1 MFQQLLGESASP
13 VIAFIGILAAFFLTC
28 VSLAKGS
35 AHLPKDQGREFAVGG
50 ALSAGKPRGAGL
62 IFVLVFAI
70 TAVLFAHVD
79 PEMIIYLL
87 LLICCMMTGYLD
99 DAAKTSCLKKCI
111 LDFLV
116 ALLVTFT
123 YLHFNGNQITL
134 ALTGSSFSI
143 PAPVF
148 AVLSIALI
156 WISIN
161 VTNCA
166 DGVDGLSGTLT
177 IITIMTFYFANQI
190 LGRTG
195 DFDYLSLL
203 FVVCLLGYLWFNA
216 TPSKMLMGDAGS
228 RAMGLFIAIA
238 ALKCHDPFL
247 YILAALVLIIDGGLG
262 LVKLTLIKTVHVH
275 ILKNVRTPIHDFVR
289 KTKGWSNTQTVF
301 RFAIIQIILSVA
313 LIYLIML

>member
-70 TAVLFAHVD
+70 TSVLFAHVD

-99 DAAKTSCLKKCI
+99 DAAKTSWGRLKKGI

-166 DGVDGLSGTLT
+166 DGVE
-177 IITIMTFYFANQI
+177 I
-190 LGRTG
+190 GRA
-195 DFDYLSLL
+195 SCRER
-203 FVVCLLGYLWFNA
+203 V
-216 TPSKMLMGDAGS
+216 
-228 RAMGLFIAIA
+228 
-238 ALKCHDPFL
+238 
-247 YILAALVLIIDGGLG
+247 
-262 LVKLTLIKTVHVH
+262 
-275 ILKNVRTPIHDFVR
+275 
-289 KTKGWSNTQTVF
+289 
-301 RFAIIQIILSVA
+301 
-313 LIYLIML
+313 

>member
-99 DAAKTSCLKKCI
+99 DAAKTSWGRLKKGI

-123 YLHFNGNQITL
+123 YLHFNTL

>member
-70 TAVLFAHVD
+70 TSVLFAHVD

-99 DAAKTSCLKKCI
+99 DAAKTSWGRLKKGI

-161 VTNCA
+161 
-166 DGVDGLSGTLT
+166 GVDGLSGTLT

-262 LVKLTLIKTVHVH
+262 LVKLTLIKTIHVH

>member
-99 DAAKTSCLKKCI
+99 DAAKTSWGRLKKGI

-228 RAMGLFIAIA
+228 RAMGLFIAI
-238 ALKCHDPFL
+238 D
-247 YILAALVLIIDGGLG
+247 
-262 LVKLTLIKTVHVH
+262 
-275 ILKNVRTPIHDFVR
+275 
-289 KTKGWSNTQTVF
+289 S
-301 RFAIIQIILSVA
+301 
-313 LIYLIML
+313 

>member
-1 MFQQLLGESASP
+1 
-13 VIAFIGILAAFFLTC
+13 
-28 VSLAKGS
+28 
-35 AHLPKDQGREFAVGG
+35 
-50 ALSAGKPRGAGL
+50 
-62 IFVLVFAI
+62 
-70 TAVLFAHVD
+70 
-79 PEMIIYLL
+79 
-87 LLICCMMTGYLD
+87 MTGYLD
-99 DAAKTSCLKKCI
+99 DAAKTSWGRLKKGI

-195 DFDYLSLL
+195 DF
-203 FVVCLLGYLWFNA
+203 V
-216 TPSKMLMGDAGS
+216 
-228 RAMGLFIAIA
+228 
-238 ALKCHDPFL
+238 
-247 YILAALVLIIDGGLG
+247 II
-262 LVKLTLIKTVHVH
+262 
-275 ILKNVRTPIHDFVR
+275 
-289 KTKGWSNTQTVF
+289 
-301 RFAIIQIILSVA
+301 
-313 LIYLIML
+313 

>member
-99 DAAKTSCLKKCI
+99 DAAKTSWGRLKKGI

-216 TPSKMLMGDAGS
+216 TPSRCLWEMQVPVPWDFSSQSQLLS
-228 RAMGLFIAIA
+228 AMIRSSIF
-238 ALKCHDPFL
+238 
-247 YILAALVLIIDGGLG
+247 
-262 LVKLTLIKTVHVH
+262 
-275 ILKNVRTPIHDFVR
+275 
-289 KTKGWSNTQTVF
+289 
-301 RFAIIQIILSVA
+301 
-313 LIYLIML
+313 

>member
-1 MFQQLLGESASP
+1 MA
-13 VIAFIGILAAFFLTC
+13 
-28 VSLAKGS
+28 
-35 AHLPKDQGREFAVGG
+35 
-50 ALSAGKPRGAGL
+50 
-62 IFVLVFAI
+62 
-70 TAVLFAHVD
+70 
-79 PEMIIYLL
+79 
-87 LLICCMMTGYLD
+87 
-99 DAAKTSCLKKCI
+99 
-111 LDFLV
+111 
-116 ALLVTFT
+116 
-123 YLHFNGNQITL
+123 NQITL

-148 AVLSIALI
+148 AILSIALI

-190 LGRTG
+190 LGHTG

-247 YILAALVLIIDGGLG
+247 LYFSCTCAYHRWWSWSCKAYINQNSSCPYFKECAH
-262 LVKLTLIKTVHVH
+262 T
-275 ILKNVRTPIHDFVR
+275 NPM
-289 KTKGWSNTQTVF
+289 
-301 RFAIIQIILSVA
+301 ILSARQRDGLTHRLFFVS
-313 LIYLIML
+313 LSFRSFCL

>member
-62 IFVLVFAI
+62 IFVFVFAI

-99 DAAKTSCLKKCI
+99 DAAKTSWGRLKKGI

-166 DGVDGLSGTLT
+166 DGVD
-177 IITIMTFYFANQI
+177 
-190 LGRTG
+190 G

>member
-99 DAAKTSCLKKCI
+99 DAAKTSWGRLKKGI

-166 DGVDGLSGTLT
+166 DGVAGTLT

>member
-70 TAVLFAHVD
+70 TSVLFAHVD
-79 PEMIIYLL
+79 PEI
-87 LLICCMMTGYLD
+87 
-99 DAAKTSCLKKCI
+99 AKTSWGRLKKGI

-262 LVKLTLIKTVHVH
+262 LVKLTLIKTIHVH

>member
-62 IFVLVFAI
+62 IFVFVFAI

-99 DAAKTSCLKKCI
+99 DAAKTSWGRLKKGI

-134 ALTGSSFSI
+134 A
-143 PAPVF
+143 
-148 AVLSIALI
+148 
-156 WISIN
+156 
-161 VTNCA
+161 
-166 DGVDGLSGTLT
+166 LSGTLT

>member
-70 TAVLFAHVD
+70 TSVLFAHVD

-99 DAAKTSCLKKCI
+99 DAAKTSWGRLKKGI

-262 LVKLTLIKTVHVH
+262 LVNANINQNDSCPYFKD
-275 ILKNVRTPIHDFVR
+275 VRTPIHDFAARQRDGLTHRLFFV
-289 KTKGWSNTQTVF
+289 SLSF
-301 RFAIIQIILSVA
+301 RSFCL
-313 LIYLIML
+313 

>member
-99 DAAKTSCLKKCI
+99 DAAKTSWGR
-111 LDFLV
+111 
-116 ALLVTFT
+116 VTFT

>member
-1 MFQQLLGESASP
+1 MIVIIVNVPDRPSTPSAQLVTLIEIQISA
-13 VIAFIGILAAFFLTC
+13 IERT
-28 VSLAKGS
+28 AKT
-35 AHLPKDQGREFAVGG
+35 
-50 ALSAGKPRGAGL
+50 GAGIEKL
-62 IFVLVFAI
+62 
-70 TAVLFAHVD
+70 D
-79 PEMIIYLL
+79 PVS
-87 LLICCMMTGYLD
+87 
-99 DAAKTSCLKKCI
+99 AR
-111 LDFLV
+111 V
-116 ALLVTFT
+116 
-123 YLHFNGNQITL
+123 
-134 ALTGSSFSI
+134 
-143 PAPVF
+143 
-148 AVLSIALI
+148 I

>member
-99 DAAKTSCLKKCI
+99 DAAKTSWGRLKKGI

-216 TPSKMLMGDAGS
+216 
-228 RAMGLFIAIA
+228 
-238 ALKCHDPFL
+238 
-247 YILAALVLIIDGGLG
+247 ALVLIIDGGLG

>member
-99 DAAKTSCLKKCI
+99 DAAKTSWGRLKKGI

-177 IITIMTFYFANQI
+177 IMTFYFANQI
-190 LGRTG
+190 LGHTG

-262 LVKLTLIKTVHVH
+262 LVKLTLIKTIHVH

>member
-1 MFQQLLGESASP
+1 
-13 VIAFIGILAAFFLTC
+13 
-28 VSLAKGS
+28 
-35 AHLPKDQGREFAVGG
+35 
-50 ALSAGKPRGAGL
+50 
-62 IFVLVFAI
+62 
-70 TAVLFAHVD
+70 
-79 PEMIIYLL
+79 MIIYLL

-99 DAAKTSCLKKCI
+99 DAAKTSWGRLKKGI

-262 LVKLTLIKTVHVH
+262 LVKLTLIKTIHVH

>member
-70 TAVLFAHVD
+70 TSVLFAHVD

-99 DAAKTSCLKKCI
+99 DAAKTSWGRLKKGI

-177 IITIMTFYFANQI
+177 IITFYFANQI

-262 LVKLTLIKTVHVH
+262 LVKLTLIKTIHVH

>member
-62 IFVLVFAI
+62 IFVFVFAI

-99 DAAKTSCLKKCI
+99 DAAKTSWGRLKKGI

-166 DGVDGLSGTLT
+166 DGLSGTLT